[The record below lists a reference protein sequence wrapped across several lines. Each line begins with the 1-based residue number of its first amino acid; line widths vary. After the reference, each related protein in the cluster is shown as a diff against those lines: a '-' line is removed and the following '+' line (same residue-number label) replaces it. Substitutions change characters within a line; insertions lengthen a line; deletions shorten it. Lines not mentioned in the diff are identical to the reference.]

1 MEIFLLETSSK
12 VFISDIIYVLD
23 VEWGV
28 EVLDIKKIKN
38 QYIIKTL
45 SNDCVHKL
53 LSFSEIYGCRGI
65 WKIKKL
71 YIFH

>member
-1 MEIFLLETSSK
+1 MEIFLLETSSN
-12 VFISDIIYVLD
+12 VFISEITYVLD

-45 SNDCVHKL
+45 SNDYVHKL